1 MNHKSSSALAGVL
14 AGAIALSALFAGAQS
29 AVGPSAGKSSD
40 QAFKNIQILKGIPA
54 DQLIPS
60 MQFISASLGVECEY
74 CHVAGAFDKDDKKP
88 LCSPAGPR
96 EGG

>member
-1 MNHKSSSALAGVL
+1 MPLVSQPRLLAFAAVL
-14 AGAIALSALFAGAQS
+14 VASGGLVLGQS
-29 AVGPSAGKSSD
+29 PSVPPKTTE